1 MRKATGECEA
11 VTINFDKLSIIAI
24 SRSLYVGQPQRRSC
38 QKFLFN
44 NYYIRSVESHV

>member
-1 MRKATGECEA
+1 MREATGVCEA

-24 SRSLYVGQPQRRSC
+24 SRTLHVGQPQRRSC

-44 NYYIRSVESHV
+44 NYYIQSMESHA